1 MTALFVIL
9 SPIFSQCLESKVNS
23 MRTSQYLFSTLKETP
38 AEAAIVSH
46 QLMLRAG
53 MIRPL
58 ASGLYNWMP
67 TGWRVL
73 RKVEKII
80 REEMDKSGALEIKM
94 PVVQPA
100 ELWEE
105 SGRWEQYGPELLR
118 FEDRGNRNFV
128 LGPTHEEVITDLVR
142 REVSSYKQL
151 PLNLYQIQTKFR
163 DEVRPRFGV
172 MRSREFIMKDAYS
185 FHTTQ
190 ESLQETYD
198 VMYQVYSN
206 IFTRLGLD
214 FRAVQADTGSI
225 GGSASH
231 EFQVLASSGEDDVV
245 FSTESDFAA
254 NIELA
259 EAVAIGERQ
268 APTAEMILVDTP
280 NAKTINELVEQFNQ
294 PITKTVKTLIVKG
307 ADENQPLV
315 ALIIRGDHELNEI
328 KAQKHPLVA
337 DPLEFADEADIKAKI
352 GAGVGSLGPVN
363 LNIPAIIDRTVALM
377 SDFSCGANIDGKH
390 YFNVNWERD
399 VAMPEVFDLRNVV
412 EGDPS
417 PDGKGTLQIKRGIEV
432 GHIFQLG
439 KKYSEAMKATVQ
451 GEDGKPLVMTMGCYG
466 IGVTRVVAS
475 AIEQHHDDRGIIWP
489 SDEIAPFTVAIVPM
503 NMHKSEAVQKYAEE
517 LYRTLQSQGVDVIFD
532 DRKERPGVMFAD
544 MELIGV
550 PHMVVIGEKNLENGE
565 IEYKN
570 RRTGEKKMIA
580 KDELLAFLEEN
591 VKA

>member
-118 FEDRGNRNFV
+118 FVDRGNRNFV

-151 PLNLYQIQTKFR
+151 PINLYQIQTKFR

-185 FHTTQ
+185 FHITQ

-206 IFTRLGLD
+206 IFNRLGLD

-268 APTAEMILVDTP
+268 EPTAEMTLVDTP
-280 NAKTINELVEQFNQ
+280 NAKTIAELVEQFNL
-294 PITKTVKTLIVKG
+294 PIEKTVKTLIVKG
-307 ADENQPLV
+307 AEENQPLV

-352 GAGVGSLGPVN
+352 GAGVGSLGSVN
-363 LNIPAIIDRTVALM
+363 LNIPVIIDRTVALM

-570 RRTGEKKMIA
+570 RRTGEKQMIA
-580 KDELLAFLEEN
+580 KEQLLAFLKEN